1 MTNQNYMKNDENIN
15 VGVTEVPLFGTMIYA
30 ETTVKEI
37 EAVQASHDVVVKA
50 LIKKRLADKLIEHM
64 FENEMIEYS
73 IQDNLLDNT
82 KTVRARVCVTP
93 NEQIKLLRIH
103 VK

>member
-1 MTNQNYMKNDENIN
+1 MSDRNIN

-30 ETTVKEI
+30 EITVREL
-37 EAVQASHDVVVKA
+37 EAVQASQDVVAKA

-73 IQDNLLDNT
+73 IQDNPLDNT

-93 NEQIKLLRIH
+93 NEQTKLLRIH
-103 VK
+103 LK